1 MTTHTLP
8 AQRRR
13 WWQRLNRWSQIGG
26 VTVLVTVS
34 LVGVEAARSFWPQ
47 QVYAHLSNHW
57 TGDTAPGQNVWLP
70 AYRVEIDAKVVE
82 KDLSNLSG
90 ITYDYDRDRLLAITN
105 GIPMELLELSKS
117 GEIQA
122 RYPLVD
128 FQDTEG
134 LAYLGNG
141 RLAISDETLQR
152 LDVITLPEHPQ
163 PIYASQAQWIT
174 LDINPTHRNKGFE
187 GVTYDARHDRLYAIK
202 EREPRQL
209 FEVTGMLAAL
219 SNQPLRITVSD
230 RRDWVKRSV
239 FATDLSDGYYDPRT
253 GHLLLLSDQSKNITE
268 LDGDG
273 RFVSI
278 RSLRA
283 GLGGLNRDA
292 PQPEGMTMD
301 SDGNLYVVSEP
312 NLFYMLKRR

>member
-1 MTTHTLP
+1 MTTQTLP
-8 AQRRR
+8 APRRHLWR
-13 WWQRLNRWSQIGG
+13 HLNRWGQISAL
-26 VTVLVTVS
+26 VVLLAMA
-34 LVGVEAARSFWPQ
+34 LVGIEAARSFWPQ
-47 QVYAHLSNHW
+47 QLFAHLSNRW

-70 AYRVEIDAKVVE
+70 AFKLRIDAKVVE
-82 KDLSNLSG
+82 PSLTNLSG

-105 GIPMELLELSKS
+105 GVPMALLELSK
-117 GEIQA
+117 GGNILA

-128 FQDTEG
+128 FEDTEG

-141 RLAISDETLQR
+141 RLAISDEQMQR
-152 LDVITLPEHPQ
+152 LDVITLPDHPQ
-163 PIYASQAQWIT
+163 PIHASEAQWIT

-187 GVTYDARHDRLYAIK
+187 GVTYDRQHDRLFAIK
-202 EREPRQL
+202 ERDPRQL
-209 FEVTGMLAAL
+209 FTVTSMLTAL
-219 SNQPLRITVSD
+219 SGGPLQLTVSD

-239 FATDLSDGYYDPRT
+239 YATDLSDGYYDPRT
-253 GHLLLLSDQSKNITE
+253 GHLLVLSDQSKNITE

-283 GLGGLNRDA
+283 WLGGLQHDA

-301 SDGNLYVVSEP
+301 SAGNLYVVSEP
-312 NLFYMLKRR
+312 NLFYRFSKP